1 MKRGVKK
8 VSVIV
13 TETETSNFDN
23 DLNQQSN
30 DIAFIE
36 PYVFCSSLVKYPHS
50 LHMVFTS

>member
-23 DLNQQSN
+23 DFNSIIN
-30 DIAFIE
+30 R
-36 PYVFCSSLVKYPHS
+36 HS
-50 LHMVFTS
+50 IY